1 MTVELS
7 GEPVPRFP
15 AARFAYDV
23 FVVHADAAAD
33 TAIRASRFFDRRIAR
48 CSYKRYISSMQ
59 IGTRELKNRLSHYLR
74 RIRESREPIYV
85 TDRGEIVAELRP
97 VADGG
102 VDGEVLL
109 ALAATGELSLG
120 NGRRFKNFKPI
131 KPRRAASLAGIVLE
145 DRR

>member
-1 MTVELS
+1 
-7 GEPVPRFP
+7 
-15 AARFAYDV
+15 
-23 FVVHADAAAD
+23 
-33 TAIRASRFFDRRIAR
+33 
-48 CSYKRYISSMQ
+48 MQ

-97 VADGG
+97 VTDGG

-131 KPRRAASLAGIVLE
+131 KPKRTVSLAGIVLE